1 MNGFYR
7 SLMIFSGK
15 TRCMRLFPPATAI
28 RCWAGSRTA
37 RKWYSVLL
45 LDTPEA
51 MLDALID
58 AYSSYVEEK
67 VTNGDRD
74 LTEQEQKELDARC
87 QELREKCLQDK

>member
-1 MNGFYR
+1 
-7 SLMIFSGK
+7 MIFSGK
-15 TRCMRLFPPATAI
+15 TRCMKLFPPATAT
-28 RCWAGSRTA
+28 RCWAGSREE
-37 RKWYSVLL
+37 WYSVLL

-67 VTNGDRD
+67 VTNGDCD
-74 LTEQEQKELDARC
+74 LTEQEQQELDARC